1 MTLNTEY
8 EQEYNEALKVA
19 AKATRELNAYLDS
32 LEQDDEGHT
41 HYLTQEEGRLLEQEQ
56 EALERYRT
64 ASKNY
69 FGEV

>member
-8 EQEYNEALKVA
+8 EQEYNEALKA
-19 AKATRELNAYLDS
+19 AATATRELNVYLDS
-32 LEQDDEGHT
+32 LEQDDEHT
-41 HYLTQEEGRLLEQEQ
+41 HYLTREEGRLLEQEHK
-56 EALERYRT
+56 ALERYHT

>member
-8 EQEYNEALKVA
+8 EQEYNEALKAA

-32 LEQDDEGHT
+32 LEQDDKRT
-41 HYLTQEEGRLLEQEQ
+41 HYLTQEEGRLLEQEH
-56 EALERYRT
+56 EALERYHT

-69 FGEV
+69 FGEA